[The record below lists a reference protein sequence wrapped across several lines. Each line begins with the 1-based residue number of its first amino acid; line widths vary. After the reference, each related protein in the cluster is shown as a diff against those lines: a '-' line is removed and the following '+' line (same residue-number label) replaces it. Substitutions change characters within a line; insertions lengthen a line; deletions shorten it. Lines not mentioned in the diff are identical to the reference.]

1 MSRNFRPRVT
11 EPPRGNGYGFAV
23 ELEFH
28 EKIKGLN
35 GDTVV
40 IDLQEGATMKQAD
53 ELVSLLAR
61 LGERVRV
68 SNPK

>member
-1 MSRNFRPRVT
+1 MSRNFRPRVI
-11 EPPRGNGYGFAV
+11 EPPRGKGYGFAV

-28 EKIKGLN
+28 EKIKGLT

-40 IDLQEGATMKQAD
+40 IDLQEGTTVKQAD
-53 ELVSLLAR
+53 ELVSMLAK
-61 LGERVRV
+61 LGEKVRI